1 MKDKLII
8 TYALLGYL
16 KETSL
21 RDSAIIELYEP
32 IVKKALSEY
41 SAEYTLSEIKGRSLS
56 EISKKVEDMFGLNI
70 PIPILSAIM
79 KNIAKQIDDDNVFA
93 IYNDGAFIL
102 KSYVFYDIDQQL
114 EVEKKNI
121 AILQEDYRY
130 YCDLHKYAF
139 DFKELEQFILA
150 QQIDLFTEKQSFFL
164 DLNYFVSKYVHE
176 KLNDDN
182 IFGIMSNIYLG
193 GVLSSYL
200 ELNITQKVT
209 DAELLLDTNF
219 FISLI
224 DLNTEDS
231 YHICKQLFDLC
242 SQMGFKFTILQ
253 RTVEQIRIL
262 LANRIQDFANKDF
275 IGTVRCADIFN
286 ACVRRGLD
294 KSNLEQIRDSILKIL
309 KELNVVVITDAQI
322 QKIIDDASK
331 SQEFKELIKKRNNNR
346 DSALTDTIA
355 HFYVES
361 RRGRVIKEFVDVKCW
376 FLHNSY
382 SAYEYNSG
390 RKIHNRISISANEL
404 LILLWLSSPSQGDN
418 IKIKDVT
425 RGGLASYV
433 TKYRRSKA
441 PTKEVLRKIKK
452 RADHII
458 SIGVIEERDLYNI
471 GLRMAEGNFSTEETN
486 VLVEEENDEIFA
498 DKIKEY
504 SEEYNQERKGLLDT
518 ISDKEKA
525 ISDKEEQIIFLE
537 KRNKQNEFDIKDLNN
552 RLYLIEKEKF
562 VSDGLKKRKHY
573 AIGYLV
579 FIFIITLFWI
589 INRVYS
595 NVIEDP
601 YATIISFVCFGL
613 PTFGLRFIDH
623 TTIKEFLCRG
633 KLKER
638 LENDFDD
645 SKKNDSNH

>member
-41 SAEYTLSEIKGRSLS
+41 SKANNLSEIKGRSLS
-56 EISKKVEDMFGLNI
+56 EISKKVEDVFGLNI

-79 KNIAKQIDDDNVFA
+79 KNIARKINDDEVFA

-102 KSYVFYDIDQQL
+102 NSYVFHEIDRQL
-114 EVEKKNI
+114 EVEKGNI
-121 AILQEDYRY
+121 DILRKDYKH
-130 YCDLHKYAF
+130 YCNLHKYKF

-150 QQIDLFTEKQSFFL
+150 QQIDLFTEKQSLFL
-164 DLNYFVSKYVHE
+164 DLDYFVSKYVHE
-176 KLNDDN
+176 KINDDN

-193 GVLSSYL
+193 GILSSYL

-231 YHICKQLFDLC
+231 YYICKQLYNLC
-242 SQMGFKFTILQ
+242 SQMGFRFTILQ

-262 LANRIQDFANKDF
+262 LANRIQDYANREF
-275 IGTVRCADIFN
+275 IGSVRCADIFN

-294 KSNLEQIRDSILKIL
+294 KSDLEQVKDSILKTL
-309 KELNVVVITDAQI
+309 KDLHVVVIADAQI
-322 QKIIDDASK
+322 TTIIDTAAK
-331 SQEFKELIKKRNNNR
+331 SREYKELLKKRNNNK
-346 DSALTDTIA
+346 DSALADTIA
-355 HFYVES
+355 LFYVES
-361 RRGRVIKEFVDVKCW
+361 KRGIAIKEFTDVKCW

-390 RKIHNRISISANEL
+390 KKIHNRISISANEL
-404 LILLWLSSPSQGDN
+404 LILLWLSSPAQGKN
-418 IKIKDVT
+418 IEIADIT

-441 PTKEVLRKIKK
+441 PAKEVLRKIKQ

-458 SIGVIEERDLYNI
+458 SIGSIEEKDLYNI
-471 GLRMAEGNFSTEETN
+471 GLRMAEGNLSIEETTL
-486 VLVEEENDEIFA
+486 LVEEENDDVFA

-504 SEEYNQERKGLLDT
+504 SEEYSKERIILLET
-518 ISDKEKA
+518 INTKEKVISDQD
-525 ISDKEEQIIFLE
+525 DKIIFLTNQ
-537 KRNKQNEFDIKDLNN
+537 NKQHNSDIKELKDEILSMKK
-552 RLYLIEKEKF
+552 REF
-562 VSDGLKKRKHY
+562 VSSGLKKRKNY
-573 AIGYLV
+573 TIGYLLFV
-579 FIFIITLFWI
+579 LLIMIFWV
-589 INRVYS
+589 INRTYS
-595 NVIEDP
+595 NVIEEP
-601 YATIISFVCFGL
+601 YASIVSFICFFL
-613 PTFGLRFIDH
+613 PTLGLRFIDH
-623 TTIKEFLCRG
+623 TTIKEFFCRG
-633 KLKER
+633 KLKKR
-638 LENDFDD
+638 LEEDFDN
-645 SKKNDSNH
+645 SKKI

>member
-41 SAEYTLSEIKGRSLS
+41 SAEHNLSEIKGRSLS
-56 EISKKVEDMFGLNI
+56 EISKKVEDVFGLNI
-70 PIPILSAIM
+70 PIPILSTIM
-79 KNIAKQIDDDNVFA
+79 KNIAKQINDDNVFVV
-93 IYNDGAFIL
+93 YSDGAFIL

-114 EVEKKNI
+114 EVEKENVK
-121 AILQEDYRY
+121 ILEKDYKS
-130 YCDLHKYAF
+130 YCDLHGHSF
-139 DFKELEQFILA
+139 NFQELEQFILA

-164 DLNYFVSKYVHE
+164 ELNYFVSKYVNE
-176 KLNDDN
+176 KINDAN
-182 IFGIMSNIYLG
+182 IFEIMSNIYLG
-193 GVLSSYL
+193 GILSSYL

-231 YHICKQLFDLC
+231 YHICRQLFDLC
-242 SQMGFKFTILQ
+242 SQMGFRFTILQ

-262 LANRIQDFANKDF
+262 LANRIDNFANKDY
-275 IGTVRCADIFN
+275 IGSVRCADIFN

-294 KSNLEQIRDSILKIL
+294 KSNLEQIRDSIPKML
-309 KELNVVVITDAQI
+309 KELNVVIVSDAQI
-322 QKIIDDASK
+322 TKIIDTASK
-331 SQEFKELIKKRNNNR
+331 SQELKELIKKRNNNR
-346 DSALTDTIA
+346 DSALADTIA
-355 HFYVES
+355 HFYVDNK
-361 RRGRVIKEFVDVKCW
+361 RGNSIKEFADVKCW

-404 LILLWLSSPSQGDN
+404 LILLWLSSPAQGNN
-418 IKIKDVT
+418 IEIKDIT
-425 RGGLASYV
+425 RGGLTSYI

-471 GLRMAEGNFSTEETN
+471 GLRMAEGNFSIEEIN
-486 VLVEEENDEIFA
+486 VLVEEENDEVLA

-518 ISDKEKA
+518 ISN
-525 ISDKEEQIIFLE
+525 KEEQIIFLE
-537 KRNKQNEFDIKDLNN
+537 KQNKQNESDIKDLNN

-562 VSDGLKKRKHY
+562 VSEGLKKRKHY
-573 AIGYLV
+573 TIGYLV
-579 FIFIITLFWI
+579 FIFIVAFFWI

-595 NVIEDP
+595 NVIEEL
-601 YATIISFVCFGL
+601 YATIISFVCFFL

-623 TTIKEFLCRG
+623 TTIKEFFCRG

-638 LENDFDD
+638 LENDFDN
-645 SKKNDSNH
+645 SKKYDQNH